1 MKRLFLLSLIS
12 AFLSGCALTDE
23 ERIDKAVDFCGFRGY
38 QYLKVYREY
47 GEIDAIYC
55 SLGDGIRVDSYTNP
69 LENPDV
75 PHE

>member
-1 MKRLFLLSLIS
+1 MKRLLLLSIL
-12 AFLSGCALTDE
+12 AALLTGCATTDE
-23 ERIDKAVDFCGFRGY
+23 ERIDEANAFCALRGY
-38 QYLKVYREY
+38 NYLKVYREY

-55 SLGDGIRVDSYTNP
+55 SLGDDVLSAPYTNP